1 MTIEMVTVGGVGFSL
16 RRKLLGTVR
25 CAQKTEGTRF
35 DPNANRSEKRY
46 RHNSF

>member
-25 CAQKTEGTRF
+25 VRT
-35 DPNANRSEKRY
+35 EKR
-46 RHNSF
+46 RHAV